1 MLNYPNFKININ
13 GIDTISA
20 GGEVTIKGNIIDDFG
35 NKVNSF
41 SGNLYVN
48 IFESARYLG
57 RARCSCRGKKPR
69 EQEKPL
75 GMGVVNRFLNT
86 SFCALSR
93 RSRVS

>member
-41 SGNLYVN
+41 
-48 IFESARYLG
+48 
-57 RARCSCRGKKPR
+57 GKSLCKY
-69 EQEKPL
+69 
-75 GMGVVNRFLNT
+75 F
-86 SFCALSR
+86 
-93 RSRVS
+93 